1 MNNKRPIIF
10 SGVQPSGGLT
20 LGNYLG
26 ALKNWVDLQRDYNCL
41 FSIVDLHAITVRQN
55 PELFRSQ
62 CYDTLA
68 TYLASGLNPKSSHI
82 FLQSHVSSHVQLAWV
97 LGCHTYIGELN
108 RMTQFKDK
116 SKRYS
121 ANINIGLFTYPTLM
135 AADILLYQTD
145 LVPVGAD
152 QKQHLELARD
162 LAIRF
167 NGIYGN
173 TFTIPEVYHPSLGA
187 RIMSL
192 QEPNKKMSKSCEDP
206 MATIFLADTP
216 NEIIVKFKRAVTD
229 SGKEIYFDPKNK
241 PGIAN
246 LLTLLAATTDKTI
259 EALVKE
265 VENYGY
271 GKFKELVAD
280 SVIECLR
287 PLQEQY
293 GRLRKDYSYLD
304 SVLLVGAEYAEQIS
318 QETLRLVYDKLGF
331 IL

>member
-1 MNNKRPIIF
+1 
-10 SGVQPSGGLT
+10 
-20 LGNYLG
+20 
-26 ALKNWVDLQRDYNCL
+26 
-41 FSIVDLHAITVRQN
+41 VRQN
-55 PELFRSQ
+55 PELFKSQ
-62 CYDTLA
+62 CYDILA
-68 TYLASGLNPKSSHI
+68 IYLASGLDPKQSYI
-82 FLQSHVSSHVQLAWV
+82 FLQSQVSSHAQLGWI
-97 LGCHTYIGELN
+97 LGCYTYMGELN

-116 SKRYS
+116 SKRHS
-121 ANINIGLFTYPTLM
+121 ANINVGLFTYPTLM

-173 TFTIPEVYHPSLGA
+173 TFTIPEVYHPPLGA

-192 QEPNKKMSKSCEDP
+192 QEPDKKMSKSCEDP
-206 MATIFLADTP
+206 MATIFLSDTP
-216 NEIIVKFKRAVTD
+216 DEIMVKFRRAVTD
-229 SGKEIYFDPKNK
+229 SEKAIYFNQKNK

-246 LLTLLAATTDKTI
+246 LLTLLAITTSRSI
-259 EALVKE
+259 EELVRE

-280 SVIECLR
+280 SVIECLK
-287 PLQEQY
+287 PVQEQY
-293 GRLRKDYSYLD
+293 GRLRKDYSYLN
-304 SVLLVGAEYAEQIS
+304 SILSAGAEYAKQTS
-318 QETLRLVYDKLGF
+318 QETLKLVYEKLGF